1 MKGFFNALKQGRLL
15 SWVVSSLV
23 LLIVI
28 ALVSPQ
34 QLPVVLYK
42 LALVCMAAII
52 GYHLD
57 RALFPYSSPGGYL
70 AINWKAYFKHQHT
83 KNADQAKPEYPVHKG
98 YELIFALVVLRRALI
113 VGAVILGVTLG
124 L

>member
-1 MKGFFNALKQGRLL
+1 MKGFLNALKHGRLL
-15 SWVVSSLV
+15 SWVISALC
-23 LLIVI
+23 LLAII
-28 ALVSPQ
+28 GLISPA

-42 LALVCMAAII
+42 LALVSIASII

-57 RALFPYSSPGGYL
+57 RALFPYSSPGSYL
-70 AINWKAYFKHQHT
+70 RERWNKPESKLALRTENQ
-83 KNADQAKPEYPVHKG
+83 PEYPICDG
-98 YELIFALVVLRRALI
+98 YLNVFAMVVLRRALI

>member
-1 MKGFFNALKQGRLL
+1 MKGFFNTLKHGRLL
-15 SWVVSSLV
+15 SWVVSALCLMAIIGV
-23 LLIVI
+23 L
-28 ALVSPQ
+28 SPA

-42 LALVCMAAII
+42 LALVSVAAII

-57 RALFPYSSPGGYL
+57 RALFPYASPGGYL
-70 AINWKAYFKHQHT
+70 KDKWQKRET
-83 KNADQAKPEYPVHKG
+83 KLPNRDGTKPEYPVCDG
-98 YELIFALVVLRRALI
+98 YLNVFAIVVLRRALI

>member
-1 MKGFFNALKQGRLL
+1 MAIIGAL
-15 SWVVSSLV
+15 
-23 LLIVI
+23 
-28 ALVSPQ
+28 SPA

-42 LALVCMAAII
+42 LALVSVAAII

-57 RALFPYSSPGGYL
+57 RALFPYASPGSYL
-70 AINWKAYFKHQHT
+70 KDKWQKRET
-83 KNADQAKPEYPVHKG
+83 KLPNRDGAKPEYPVCDG
-98 YELIFALVVLRRALI
+98 YLNVFAIVVLRRALI

>member
-1 MKGFFNALKQGRLL
+1 MKGFFNTLKHGRLL
-15 SWVVSSLV
+15 SWVVSTLC
-23 LLIVI
+23 LMAII
-28 ALVSPQ
+28 GALSPA

-42 LALVCMAAII
+42 LALVSVAAII

-57 RALFPYSSPGGYL
+57 RALFPYASPGSYL
-70 AINWKAYFKHQHT
+70 KDKWQKRET
-83 KNADQAKPEYPVHKG
+83 KLPNRDGAKPEYPVCDG
-98 YELIFALVVLRRALI
+98 YLNVFALVVLRRALI

>member
-1 MKGFFNALKQGRLL
+1 MKGFFNALKHGRLL
-15 SWVVSSLV
+15 SWVISALC
-23 LLIVI
+23 LMALIGF
-28 ALVSPQ
+28 VSPT

-42 LALVCMAAII
+42 LALVSVAAII

-57 RALFPYSSPGGYL
+57 RALFPYASPGSYL
-70 AINWKAYFKHQHT
+70 KDKWQKRE
-83 KNADQAKPEYPVHKG
+83 ADTSNRHGKPEYPVCDG
-98 YELIFALVVLRRALI
+98 YLNVFALVVLRRALI

>member
-1 MKGFFNALKQGRLL
+1 MKGFFNALKHGRLL
-15 SWVVSSLV
+15 SWV
-23 LLIVI
+23 I
-28 ALVSPQ
+28 AALCLMAIIGAVSPT

-42 LALVCMAAII
+42 LALVSVAAII

-57 RALFPYSSPGGYL
+57 RALFPYASPGSYL
-70 AINWKAYFKHQHT
+70 KDKWQKRET
-83 KNADQAKPEYPVHKG
+83 KLRGREGKPEYPVCDG
-98 YELIFALVVLRRALI
+98 YLNVFAMVVLRRALI

>member
-1 MKGFFNALKQGRLL
+1 MKGFFNTLKHGRLL
-15 SWVVSSLV
+15 SWVVSTLC
-23 LLIVI
+23 LMAII
-28 ALVSPQ
+28 GALSPA

-42 LALVCMAAII
+42 LALVSVAAII

-57 RALFPYSSPGGYL
+57 RALFPYASPGSYL
-70 AINWKAYFKHQHT
+70 KDKWQKRET
-83 KNADQAKPEYPVHKG
+83 KLPNRDGAKPEYPVCDG
-98 YELIFALVVLRRALI
+98 YLNVFAIVVLRRALI

>member
-1 MKGFFNALKQGRLL
+1 MKGFLRALKHGRLL
-15 SWVVSSLV
+15 SWVISALCLLV
-23 LLIVI
+23 IISV
-28 ALVSPQ
+28 ASPV

-42 LALVCMAAII
+42 LALISIASII

-57 RALFPYSSPGGYL
+57 RALFPYSSPGSYLKDKWNKHESKITVRLENTPEHPVCDGYL
-70 AINWKAYFKHQHT
+70 N
-83 KNADQAKPEYPVHKG
+83 V
-98 YELIFALVVLRRALI
+98 FAMVVLRRALI